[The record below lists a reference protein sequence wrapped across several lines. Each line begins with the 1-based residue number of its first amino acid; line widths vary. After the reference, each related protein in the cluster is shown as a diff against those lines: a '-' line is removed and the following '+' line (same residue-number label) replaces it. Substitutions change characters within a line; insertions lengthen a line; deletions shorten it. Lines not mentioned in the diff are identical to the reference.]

1 MNLPTD
7 DAVREAALAA
17 AATVWDPELAL
28 DVVTLGLIYDVR
40 VEGQRVL
47 IDMTLT
53 TPGCPV
59 SEQLPAAVDAAVV
72 AALPDATV
80 EVRVVWDPPWTPD
93 RIASSSPGI
102 LAFPR
107 RR

>member
-53 TPGCPV
+53 TPGCPLHDV
-59 SEQLPAAVDAAVV
+59 IVEGVETRRDLEVLKEMGVQYAQGYLWGKPSTRAQLDDAEARPA
-72 AALPDATV
+72 
-80 EVRVVWDPPWTPD
+80 
-93 RIASSSPGI
+93 
-102 LAFPR
+102 
-107 RR
+107 